1 MKNLIIKLLQLSLS
15 PKKKN
20 LPSPGELLNQ
30 FGSSPKILIV
40 RQHNQ
45 LGDMLLSNSLFRAL
59 KEKIFD
65 CHITLIASEENYIA
79 VTSNKFI
86 DRLIV
91 LEKKKFWNPIHLIRF
106 FVDLRKQNFTLAIV
120 PVTVS
125 ISFSSCL
132 IARLIGAKYTI
143 GPSSLNN
150 KINKYAFLFDYKI
163 DINNNPEE
171 RRHISDV
178 IQDIIRPFGVF
189 TLDLSEHILIQEK
202 DQMFAEN
209 FFKNSNDLKV
219 GLHIG
224 AGKIPNRWNIQNFAY
239 IINYLKNKLN
249 AFVYLTI
256 GHWDEELL
264 KEISKYLN
272 FSPKVLRNLPIPKLA
287 AVIDK
292 SDLFISNDTGIM
304 HVAGS
309 TRTPLIALF
318 GPTDPEI
325 WAPVG
330 ENKFYI
336 KKGDD
341 INLIQVDDVIQL
353 INKIFEEKINYV
365 SQKNSC
371 N

>member
-1 MKNLIIKLLQLSLS
+1 MKKLILILLRLLLS
-15 PKKKN
+15 PKRKN
-20 LPSPGELLNQ
+20 LPNPKELLNQ
-30 FGSSPKILIV
+30 IGDSPKILIV

-59 KEKIFD
+59 KEKIFNS
-65 CHITLIASEENYIA
+65 HTTLIASEENYFA
-79 VTSNKFI
+79 VTSNKYI
-86 DRLIV
+86 DKLIV
-91 LEKKKFWNPIHLIRF
+91 LEKKKLWNPILLIKF
-106 FVDLRKQNFTLAIV
+106 FMDLSKQNFVLAIV

-125 ISFSSCL
+125 ISFTSCL
-132 IARLIGAKYTI
+132 IARLSGAKYTI

-150 KINKYAFLFDYKI
+150 KINKYSFLFDYKI
-163 DINNNPEE
+163 DVNKNSENK
-171 RRHISDV
+171 RHISDV

-189 TLDLSEHILIQEK
+189 TEDLSEHILIQEN
-202 DQMFAEN
+202 DQKFAEN
-209 FFKNSNDLKV
+209 FFRNSNDLKV

-224 AGKIPNRWNIQNFAY
+224 AGKIPNRWNIQNFVY
-239 IINYLKNKLN
+239 IINYLKNRFN
-249 AFVYLTI
+249 AFIYLTI
-256 GHWDEELL
+256 GHWDEQLL
-264 KEISKYLN
+264 NEISKYLN
-272 FSPKVLRNLPIPKLA
+272 FTPEVLRNLPIPKLA

-325 WAPVG
+325 WAPLG

-341 INLIQVDDVIQL
+341 INLIQVDDVIHL
-353 INKIFEEKINYV
+353 INKILYEKNYV
-365 SQKNSC
+365 SQKNSF